1 MSKLPTFTAEQYAAI
16 LASRDALAA
25 ERDGWMGERRL
36 LLEERAGLR
45 SELRVLT
52 TERDL
57 YHERLKLFQRRLF
70 AAKSEM
76 RDARQQDLF
85 FNEAETLAP
94 GAAPAQESEPD
105 RTVDVPAHKRIRRG
119 RKPLDPALPRVTV
132 RHELSEAER
141 TCEHD
146 GSMLVEIDVRV
157 REQLDIVPE
166 QIRVIRHEYPV
177 YACPTCDQGIK
188 VAPAPLRI
196 IPKGLFTE
204 AALAWLVV
212 AKFADGLPLYRLAV
226 ILRRIGGDI
235 SRGTLAASMIR
246 LGQAVQPLINLMRDI
261 LLESDLLYGDETTV
275 QVLKEPG
282 RPAQAKSFVWAQMNG
297 TGPPVRLF
305 SYSPTRSTAQAA
317 DLYAGVRKGA
327 VLMTDGYAPYDEVAR
342 VNGLV
347 HLACWVHARRYF
359 VEAEAV
365 LPKDKRDA
373 SHLSTRFIALI
384 GELFAVEA
392 RAKDMTEA
400 ERYDLRQ
407 GESQPVLARIE
418 ALLIENL
425 HAVLPQ
431 GKLGQAL
438 HYLHGQWPKL
448 IRYVENGTWP
458 ISNNACENSIR
469 PFVVGRKAWL
479 FADTVRGAKASM
491 NLYSLIETAKANNVE
506 PYAYLVAL
514 FKALPHAQTA
524 DDYEALL
531 PWRIPLPGSK
541 AQAARPDE

>member
-1 MSKLPTFTAEQYAAI
+1 
-16 LASRDALAA
+16 
-25 ERDGWMGERRL
+25 
-36 LLEERAGLR
+36 
-45 SELRVLT
+45 
-52 TERDL
+52 
-57 YHERLKLFQRRLF
+57 
-70 AAKSEM
+70 
-76 RDARQQDLF
+76 
-85 FNEAETLAP
+85 
-94 GAAPAQESEPD
+94 
-105 RTVDVPAHKRIRRG
+105 
-119 RKPLDPALPRVTV
+119 
-132 RHELSEAER
+132 
-141 TCEHD
+141 
-146 GSMLVEIDVRV
+146 
-157 REQLDIVPE
+157 
-166 QIRVIRHEYPV
+166 
-177 YACPTCDQGIK
+177 
-188 VAPAPLRI
+188 
-196 IPKGLFTE
+196 
-204 AALAWLVV
+204 V

-246 LGQAVQPLINLMRDI
+246 LGQAVQPLINLMRDV
-261 LLESDLLYGDETTV
+261 LLESDVLYGDETTV

-282 RPAQAKSFVWAQMNG
+282 RPAQTKSFVWAQMNG

-327 VLMTDGYAPYDEVAR
+327 ALITDGYAPYDEVAR

-347 HLACWVHARRYF
+347 HLACWVHVRRYF
-359 VEAEAV
+359 VEVEAV

-384 GELFAVEA
+384 GELFATEA

-400 ERYDLRQ
+400 DRHDLRQ
-407 GESQPVLARIE
+407 QHSRPVIARVE

-448 IRYVENGTWP
+448 IRYVENGAWP
-458 ISNNACENSIR
+458 LSNNACENSIR

-491 NLYSLIETAKANNVE
+491 NLYSLIETCKANGVE
-506 PYAYLVAL
+506 PYAYLKNL
-514 FKALPHAQTA
+514 FTALPHAQTA
-524 DDYEALL
+524 DAYEALL
-531 PWRIPLPGSK
+531 PWRLQSHGTQTKSPT
-541 AQAARPDE
+541 

>member
-1 MSKLPTFTAEQYAAI
+1 MSKSPTFTAEQYAAI
-16 LASRDALAA
+16 LASRDALAV
-25 ERDGWMGERRL
+25 ERCAW
-36 LLEERAGLR
+36 LEERAGLR
-45 SELRVLT
+45 SELRVVT

-85 FNEAETLAP
+85 FNEAEALAP
-94 GAAPAQESEPD
+94 GADPAQESEPD
-105 RTVDVPAHKRIRRG
+105 RTVDVPAHKRTRRG

-132 RHELSEAER
+132 RHE
-141 TCEHD
+141 
-146 GSMLVEIDVRV
+146 
-157 REQLDIVPE
+157 
-166 QIRVIRHEYPV
+166 YPV
-177 YACPTCDQGIK
+177 YACPTCDQSIK

-204 AALAWLVV
+204 TALAWLVV
-212 AKFADGLPLYRLAV
+212 SKFADGLPLYRLAV

-246 LGQAVQPLINLMRDI
+246 LGQAVQPLINLIRDV
-261 LLESDLLYGDETTV
+261 LLESDILYGDETTV

-282 RPAQAKSFVWAQMNG
+282 RPAQTKSFVWAQMNG

-317 DLYAGVRKGA
+317 DLYAGVRKGTA
-327 VLMTDGYAPYDEVAR
+327 LMTDGYAPYDEVAR

-359 VEAEAV
+359 VEAEAM
-365 LPKDKRDA
+365 LPKDKRHA

-392 RAKDMTEA
+392 RAKDMTDT
-400 ERYDLRQ
+400 ERHSLRQ
-407 GESQPVLARIE
+407 QQSQQVLARIE
-418 ALLIENL
+418 TLLIENL

-438 HYLHGQWPKL
+438 HYLQT
-448 IRYVENGTWP
+448 V
-458 ISNNACENSIR
+458 AQ
-469 PFVVGRKAWL
+469 
-479 FADTVRGAKASM
+479 ADPVRG
-491 NLYSLIETAKANNVE
+491 ERR
-506 PYAYLVAL
+506 VADL
-514 FKALPHAQTA
+514 EQRLRELHPTIC
-524 DDYEALL
+524 
-531 PWRIPLPGSK
+531 R
-541 AQAARPDE
+541 RPQGVAIR